1 MRKTRIIQI
10 RDRFPLRG
18 KHHRKNRTSF
28 HNLKKKEVFFQIVFI
43 IDLMNLFEEAVWF
56 LIFGL

>member
-1 MRKTRIIQI
+1 MRKPRIIQI
-10 RDRFPLRG
+10 RDRFPVRG
-18 KHHRKNRTSF
+18 NISVKTSF
-28 HNLKKKEVFFQIVFI
+28 LNLKKKYFFQIVFI

>member
-1 MRKTRIIQI
+1 MRKPGIIQI
-10 RDRFPLRG
+10 REISCEGEHQPKNKFSQFG
-18 KHHRKNRTSF
+18 KG
-28 HNLKKKEVFFQIVFI
+28 FFFIVFI